1 MSQDATARLLKPR
14 MPKSKKRTPAIYRG
28 KSFTMDDS
36 LWSIVGLGKSSGPA
50 DVAVNKDRYLADAYD
65 RKEA

>member
-1 MSQDATARLLKPR
+1 MPKDAAARFLKPR

-36 LWSIVGLGKSSGPA
+36 LWTIVGLGKSSGPV
-50 DVAVNKDRYLADAYD
+50 DVSVNKDRYLADAYD